1 MVVQAESIVFPK
13 RNRLI
18 SHSNISIKG
27 QGVRIME
34 LVSYRENGLNYLLW
48 TLWFKNDKTKSGNT
62 QLYETPSDKYNV

>member
-1 MVVQAESIVFPK
+1 
-13 RNRLI
+13 
-18 SHSNISIKG
+18 
-27 QGVRIME
+27 ME